1 VFIFEVEIEVEV
13 EGLGEKGRFSSYFFN
28 ISKQEVSFIC
38 FHFMDIKNV
47 SKFQVIT
54 LSQS

>member
-13 EGLGEKGRFSSYFFN
+13 EGLGDFFN

-54 LSQS
+54 LSQY